1 MKMQVFKNL
10 EQAMDYIISSSTKV
24 NQFYP
29 AVRELE
35 EKGVT
40 KLNDEAIFIDEFNLL
55 N

>member
-10 EQAMDYIISSSTKV
+10 EQAMDYIINSNAIV

-40 KLNDEAIFIDEFNLL
+40 KLNDEDIFIDEFNLL